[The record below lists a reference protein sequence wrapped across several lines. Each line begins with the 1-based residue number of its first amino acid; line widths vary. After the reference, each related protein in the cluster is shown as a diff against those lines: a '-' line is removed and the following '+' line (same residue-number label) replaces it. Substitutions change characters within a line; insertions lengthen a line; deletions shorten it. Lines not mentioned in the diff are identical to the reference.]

1 MSFRQRVQAYGG
13 LLAHYRA
20 IFAVHWA
27 RRHDH
32 RPGMFNE
39 DEAAFLPAALSLQER
54 PVSSTARWTARVLM
68 GLVVAV
74 LAWSILGKID
84 IVVNATGKVV
94 PSGRTKSIASVEV
107 ASVRAMHVTE
117 GQFVKAGDLLLE
129 LDATAPDA
137 ERDKASG
144 DAAVAALQA
153 ARSRALIKGV
163 DTLSMPRLP
172 SIQGIPPEQLRT
184 EQGHLEGQYR
194 DFRSKLDRIDGDIHR
209 FGEALVLATQQARD
223 YKELAQSRDVSRHAY
238 IDKERVRVDLQ
249 GQLSDAR
256 NQRAA
261 LIAQT
266 RKEALDALTEG
277 GRVESGARQDATR
290 AESRSHLLKLTAP
303 VDGTVQQLT
312 VHTVGGVVPA
322 AQPLMLIVPQQDSV
336 EVEAF
341 LENKDIGFVREG
353 QDAQVKV
360 DAFDYTKYGSLP
372 GKLTHVS
379 RDAIED
385 DKQQDE
391 KKKLLYSV
399 KVRLD
404 ASTLQVDGN
413 PAALSPGMSVN
424 VEVKTGT
431 RRVIEYVLSPL
442 LQQTHESLRER

>member
-1 MSFRQRVQAYGG
+1 MSLRQRVQAYGG

-20 IFAVHWA
+20 VFAVHWA

-32 RPGMFNE
+32 GLGMFNE

-68 GLVVAV
+68 AMVVAV

-84 IVVNATGKVV
+84 IVVNATGKVI
-94 PSGRTKSIASVEV
+94 PSGRTKSIASVDV
-107 ASVRAMHVTE
+107 ASVHALHVVE
-117 GQFVKAGDLLLE
+117 GQFVKTGEPLLE
-129 LDATAPDA
+129 LDTSASDA

-144 DAAVAALQA
+144 DAVVASLQA

-163 DTLSMPRLP
+163 DTLSVPRLP
-172 SIQGIPPEQLRT
+172 VLDGVPPDQWHAEQS
-184 EQGHLEGQYR
+184 HLEGQYK
-194 DFRSKLDRIDGDIHR
+194 DFRSKLDRIDGDIRR
-209 FGEALVLATQQARD
+209 FGEALTLATQQARD
-223 YKELAQSRDVSRHAY
+223 YKELSQSHDVSMHAY
-238 IDKERVRVDLQ
+238 LDKERARVELQ

-261 LIAQT
+261 LIALT
-266 RKEALDALTEG
+266 RKDALDALTEG
-277 GRVESGARQDATR
+277 GRVENGARQDATR
-290 AESRSHLLKLTAP
+290 ADSHSRLLKLTAP

-341 LENKDIGFVREG
+341 LENKDIGFVHEG
-353 QDAQVKV
+353 QEAQVKV
-360 DAFDYTKYGSLP
+360 DAFDYTKYGTLP
-372 GKLTHVS
+372 GKVTHVS
-379 RDAIED
+379 HDAIED
-385 DKQQDE
+385 EKQQDE
-391 KKKLLYSV
+391 KKRLLYSV
-399 KVRLD
+399 KVQLD
-404 ASTLQVDGN
+404 ASTLQVDGKAV
-413 PAALSPGMSVN
+413 PLSPGMSVN

-442 LQQTHESLRER
+442 LQETHESLRER

>member
-1 MSFRQRVQAYGG
+1 MSFRQRAQAYGG

-20 IFAVHWA
+20 VFAVHWA
-27 RRHDH
+27 QRHDH
-32 RPGMFNE
+32 RQGMFNE
-39 DEAAFLPAALSLQER
+39 DEASFLPAALSLQER

-68 GLVVAV
+68 TLVVVV

-84 IVVNATGKVV
+84 IVVNATGKVI
-94 PSGRTKSIASVEV
+94 PTGRTKSIASVEV
-107 ASVRAMHVTE
+107 ASVRALHVTE

-153 ARSRALIKGV
+153 ARSKALIKGV
-163 DTLSMPRLP
+163 DTLSVPRLP
-172 SIQGIPPEQLRT
+172 SIEGVPLDQWRA

-223 YKELAQSRDVSRHAY
+223 YKELAQSRDVSMHAY
-238 IDKERVRVDLQ
+238 IDKERARVDLQ
-249 GQLSDAR
+249 GQLADAH

-266 RKEALDALTEG
+266 KKEALDALTEG

-290 AESRSHLLKLTAP
+290 ADARSRLLKLTAP

-360 DAFDYTKYGSLP
+360 DAFDYTKYGTLP

-404 ASTLQVDGN
+404 ASTLQVDGK
-413 PAALSPGMSVN
+413 PVELSPGLSVN
-424 VEVKTGT
+424 VEVKTGA

-442 LQQTHESLRER
+442 LQEAHESLRER

>member
-20 IFAVHWA
+20 VFAIHWA

-32 RPGMFNE
+32 RQGMFNE
-39 DEAAFLPAALSLQER
+39 DEASFLPAALSLQER
-54 PVSSTARWTARVLM
+54 PVSSTVRWTARVLM
-68 GLVVAV
+68 TLVVAA

-84 IVVNATGKVV
+84 IVVNATGKVI

-107 ASVRAMHVTE
+107 ASVHALHVVE
-117 GQFVKAGDLLLE
+117 GQFVKAGEPLLE
-129 LDATAPDA
+129 LDTTASDA

-153 ARSRALIKGV
+153 ARSKALIKGV
-163 DTLSMPRLP
+163 DTLSVPRLP
-172 SIQGIPPEQLRT
+172 SIKGIPLDQWRA

-209 FGEALVLATQQARD
+209 FGEALVLATQQASD
-223 YKELAQSRDVSRHAY
+223 YKELSQSHDVSMHAY
-238 IDKERVRVDLQ
+238 LDKERARVELQ

-256 NQRAA
+256 NQQVA

-266 RKEALDALTEG
+266 KKEALDALTEG

-290 AESRSHLLKLTAP
+290 ADSRSRLLKLVAP
-303 VDGTVQQLT
+303 VDGTVQQLS

-360 DAFDYTKYGSLP
+360 DAFDYTKYGTLP

-399 KVRLD
+399 KMRLD
-404 ASTLQVDGN
+404 ASTLQVDGK
-413 PAALSPGMSVN
+413 PVALSPGMSVN